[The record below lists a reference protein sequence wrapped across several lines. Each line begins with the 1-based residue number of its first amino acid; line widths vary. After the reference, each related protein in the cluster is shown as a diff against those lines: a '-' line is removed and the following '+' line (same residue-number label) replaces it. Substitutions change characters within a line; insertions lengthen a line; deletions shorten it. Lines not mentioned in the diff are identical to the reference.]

1 MQDTTLHTILSNVY
15 QLVVASPM
23 TEVPM
28 VAVALLRK
36 GDRVEQQGKRMVVL
50 VMET

>member
-1 MQDTTLHTILSNVY
+1 VGEVQT
-15 QLVVASPM
+15 VAEGRLLEAAVGIGG

-28 VAVALLRK
+28 VAVALLRM